1 MLCFLFVYRQKKLA
15 EVTELI
21 YAAYMLHET
30 IVEVPSSLPSSVL
43 DTKIGGSG
51 SSPSEY
57 LGMNSEA
64 LRLLQDGND
73 LATLMGD
80 LLLAKSSG
88 GLASIRNQVVTELMS
103 DSIGDFA
110 ESQFVT
116 PFTTTTASSLNP
128 NDLVVLTRRNERLL
142 GHWKSSSCPTESNE
156 IIRNIWFR
164 RNQLG
169 VGSLLG
175 HSCYCSVLIGEH
187 EENVRNLAYK
197 LGENF
202 GLILQVSLYQVFVY
216 SKNFPSKSLF
226 VYYVTGIERNFIFF
240 EKRS

>member
-1 MLCFLFVYRQKKLA
+1 
-15 EVTELI
+15 
-21 YAAYMLHET
+21 MLHET

-43 DTKIGGSG
+43 DTAKGGSTD
-51 SSPSEY
+51 SRSREY
-57 LGMNSEA
+57 LGMGPEA

-80 LLLAKSSG
+80 LLLAKSSC
-88 GLASIRNQVVTELMS
+88 GLASIRNQLVTELMS

-116 PFTTTTASSLNP
+116 PFTTTTTTSSLNP
-128 NDLVVLTRRNERLL
+128 DDLVVLTRRNERLL
-142 GHWKSSSCPTESNE
+142 GHWQASPYPTESDEVIKNV
-156 IIRNIWFR
+156 WFR

-175 HSCYCSVLIGEH
+175 HSCYCSVLLGEH

-202 GLILQVSLYQVFVY
+202 GLILQVSSSNSSSSYLG
-216 SKNFPSKSLF
+216 FPRTH
-226 VYYVTGIERNFIFF
+226 YD
-240 EKRS
+240 